1 MTPPVTPAAP
11 RSRWATM
18 LSSRFLPPILI
29 TLLLIPAQLIFGILI
44 SFQGTLAAILVS
56 IAVEIV
62 LGRLVLGRWP
72 NLASSYMSGISVGIL
87 LRSPFL
93 WPYVFASLLSTTS
106 KYAVRYKGQHLL
118 NPSNFGVSALVLL
131 APNATSIL
139 GNQWGNH
146 LGPMILIWVIGLAIA
161 WRARR
166 LDVTLAYVV
175 AFVAFATGRS
185 FMDGTPWLAAVAPI
199 TGPMYQLYICLM
211 ITDPRT
217 TLSTRP
223 GRMTVAVLVAFV
235 EMLMRQNDIVN
246 APFYALFVVG
256 VPALALELWWK
267 DHQAPAVVSM
277 EGGRAG

>member
-1 MTPPVTPAAP
+1 MTALVPASVPPLIAP
-11 RSRWATM
+11 RSRWAAM

-44 SFQGTLAAILVS
+44 SFQGTALAILVS
-56 IAVEIV
+56 MGGEIV
-62 LGRLVLGRWP
+62 LGRMVLGHWP

-93 WPYVFASLLSTTS
+93 WPYALASLLSTSS
-106 KYAVRYKGQHLL
+106 KYAVRFKGRHLF

-146 LGPMILIWVIGLAIA
+146 LGPMILIWVIGIAIA

-166 LDVTLAYVV
+166 LDVSLAYVA
-175 AFVAFATGRS
+175 AFVVFASARS
-185 FMDGTPWLAAVAPI
+185 VMDGTPWLAAVAPI

-217 TLSTRP
+217 TLSTPR
-223 GRMTVAVLVAFV
+223 GRVVVVVVVALV
-235 EMLMRQNDIVN
+235 EMLMRQFDVVN

-267 DHQAPAVVSM
+267 DRKRTRPA
-277 EGGRAG
+277 G

>member
-1 MTPPVTPAAP
+1 MTTPVTAAAPPVIAQ
-11 RSRWATM
+11 RSRWSAM

-44 SFQGTLAAILVS
+44 SFKGTVIAILVS
-56 IAVEIV
+56 MGVELV
-62 LGRLVLGRWP
+62 LGRMVLGRWP
-72 NLASSYMSGISVGIL
+72 NMASSYMSGISVGIL

-93 WPYVFASLLSTTS
+93 WPYALASLLSTSS
-106 KYAVRYKGQHLL
+106 KYAVRYKGQHLF

-146 LGPMILIWVIGLAIA
+146 LGPMILIWVIGIAIA

-166 LDVTLAYVV
+166 LDVSMAYVA
-175 AFVAFATGRS
+175 AFVVFATARS
-185 FMDGTPWLAAVAPI
+185 VMDGTPWLAAVAPI

-217 TLSTRP
+217 TLSTSR
-223 GRMTVAVLVAFV
+223 GRVIVVVIVAFV
-235 EMLMRQNDIVN
+235 EMLMRQYDIVN

-267 DHQAPAVVSM
+267 DRKRVQA
-277 EGGRAG
+277 AG